1 MWDEK
6 VKKEDKVKFLEKV
19 FQFIFR
25 KDFNQNLLFFNIMY
39 KSFVYLF
46 EENEIISIY
55 SICNNIGKMFKIFDV
70 VNREDNFFV

>member
-1 MWDEK
+1 MK
-6 VKKEDKVKFLEKV
+6 RLKKKDKVKFLEKV

-25 KDFNQNLLFFNIMY
+25 KDFNQNLLFFNIIY
-39 KSFVYLF
+39 KSFVYVYVF

-55 SICNNIGKMFKIFDV
+55 SICNNIEKMYKIFDV